1 MMRKQL
7 MAAAAAATLSQLACA
22 QTNVTVYGL
31 VDAGLSHESGARAG
45 AVTKVGSGIAGGS
58 RWGFKGSEDLGGG
71 TRALF
76 VIEGGMQVDTGAMG
90 QGGLLFG
97 RQSFVGIGNDAA
109 GTLTVGRQYAPH
121 YLVTV
126 FADPFSSGTSA
137 DSKNLINP
145 VSDGGRMS
153 NSVKY
158 ATPQWRGLSAELAY
172 SAGETAG
179 ASSAGRAAGLA
190 IAYDAGPL
198 ALRVAYH
205 NTNNDTATTR
215 NGSASNSFVAAT
227 YAFSRAKLHLGYGV
241 NKGRFSSY
249 LRNAANPY
257 GYAVAPTAASLTD
270 DSSDALLGVA
280 VPLGAH
286 TLLGSWIHKD
296 DKTAPNRDANQYAL
310 GYRYTMSRR
319 TNLYAVYARM
329 VNRNGAPYTLG
340 NASDGGSGNRAV
352 NLGMQHAF

>member
-1 MMRKQL
+1 MKKQL
-7 MAAAAAATLSQLACA
+7 MVAAATAALSQLACA
-22 QTNVTVYGL
+22 QTSVAVYGML
-31 VDAGLSHESGARAG
+31 DAGLSYESGNSEG
-45 AVTKVGSGIAGGS
+45 SVTKVGSGIAGGS
-58 RWGFKGSEDLGGG
+58 RWGIKGSEALGGG

-76 VIEGGMQVDTGAMG
+76 LIEGGIQLDTGAQG
-90 QGGLLFG
+90 QGGLAFG

-109 GTLTVGRQYAPH
+109 GTLTLGRQYAPH

-137 DSKNLINP
+137 DEKNLINP

-158 ATPQWRGLSAELAY
+158 ASPQWHGLSAEVAY
-172 SAGETAG
+172 AAGENG
-179 ASSAGRAAGLA
+179 SDDSAGRGAGMSL
-190 IAYDAGPL
+190 AYDAGPL
-198 ALRVAYH
+198 ALRIAYH
-205 NTNNDTATTR
+205 STNNDTTTTR
-215 NGSASNSFVAAT
+215 NGSARNSFVAAT
-227 YAFSRAKLHLGYGV
+227 YAFPVAKLYLGYGV

-257 GYAVAPTAASLTD
+257 GYEVAPTAATLTD
-270 DSSDALLGVA
+270 DSADALLGVS

-296 DKTAPNRDANQYAL
+296 DKTAPNRDADQFAV
-310 GYRYTMSRR
+310 GYRYTLSRR

-329 VNRNGAPYTLG
+329 INDNGAPYTLG
-340 NASDGGSGNRAV
+340 NASDGGAGDRAV